1 MTPKCVLAG
10 RMMNS
15 CSFLSI
21 EEMEQER
28 KKWVSISVCLE
39 RERERGGGG
48 IWHVTSCLWL
58 YLILTSCKLRSSETY
73 GSQDH

>member
-28 KKWVSISVCLE
+28 KKWVSISVWRE
-39 RERERGGGG
+39 RERERRGGNLACDFLSLALLNS
-48 IWHVTSCLWL
+48 HFL
-58 YLILTSCKLRSSETY
+58 
-73 GSQDH
+73 

>member
-1 MTPKCVLAG
+1 VLAG

-28 KKWVSISVCLE
+28 KKWVSISVWRERERE
-39 RERERGGGG
+39 RERERGGNLACDFLSLALLNS
-48 IWHVTSCLWL
+48 HFL
-58 YLILTSCKLRSSETY
+58 
-73 GSQDH
+73 